1 MEEVTWGYLRDAVG
15 WGVDAWQ
22 TFLALLQVLN
32 LLALLVW
39 FKSTNTA
46 WHTFL
51 PGDAVGWGVGD
62 LRTPLGRCC
71 SGVLALLE
79 QEYTC

>member
-1 MEEVTWGYLRDAVG
+1 VG

-39 FKSTNTA
+39 YKSTNTA
-46 WHTFL
+46 WQTFL
-51 PGDAVGWGVGD
+51 PGGRGG
-62 LRTPLGRCC
+62 LGI
-71 SGVLALLE
+71 G
-79 QEYTC
+79 